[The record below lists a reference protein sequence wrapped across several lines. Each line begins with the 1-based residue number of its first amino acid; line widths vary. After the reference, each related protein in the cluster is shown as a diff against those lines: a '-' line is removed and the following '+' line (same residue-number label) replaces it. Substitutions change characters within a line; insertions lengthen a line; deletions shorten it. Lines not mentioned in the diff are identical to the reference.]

1 MLGFDFL
8 ENFNYPYIS
17 KSITEFWRRWHI
29 SLSQWFRDYVYIPLG
44 GNRVGKVKL
53 IRNIFVV
60 WMLTGL
66 WHGANWTFVIWGL
79 LFGVLLII
87 EKTFLLKLL
96 EKIPKIFQHIYVLLI
111 VMISFI
117 IFNANDI
124 GQAFLQIGGLFGANG
139 EAFINS
145 YTFYYLKSYFVILI
159 IGLIGATPILKDKIN
174 QLKEKGKVRKV
185 INALE
190 PVVLVC
196 LLIFVTAY
204 LVDNSYNPFLY
215 FRF

>member
-1 MLGFDFL
+1 MQNPIAACGVPWVLRRSCKG
-8 ENFNYPYIS
+8 
-17 KSITEFWRRWHI
+17 TEQLQKGVPTCLRQQI
-29 SLSQWFRDYVYIPLG
+29 KKPTSQF
-44 GNRVGKVKL
+44 
-53 IRNIFVV
+53 
-60 WMLTGL
+60 
-66 WHGANWTFVIWGL
+66 H
-79 LFGVLLII
+79 
-87 EKTFLLKLL
+87 
-96 EKIPKIFQHIYVLLI
+96 
-111 VMISFI
+111 
-117 IFNANDI
+117 
-124 GQAFLQIGGLFGANG
+124 
-139 EAFINS
+139 
-145 YTFYYLKSYFVILI
+145 LKSYFVILI